1 MPMICLSHSIS
12 KNIFVSTRVGVTIH
26 FFSKKKVPVY
36 YSNPLYTQR
45 AHMAHSFRSVRE
57 RQVVLRFYEI
67 GWMGMPLRFRGG
79 HRQMRWMRVWCLR
92 TPRSPNPHRRV
103 APEWTARM
111 TATSPSKTPQPH
123 RPLLPISPHLSL
135 SSHPAA
141 EHTDSFSL
149 SSALSISLSLLSSDL
164 HLLLL
169 STLVLRVRRGL
180 LFLLLLLDLIFFFFL
195 PFFAAARGEG
205 GG

>member
-1 MPMICLSHSIS
+1 MISLSHSIS

-26 FFSKKKVPVY
+26 FFSKKKYIY
-36 YSNPLYTQR
+36 YSNPLYPQR

-92 TPRSPNPHRRV
+92 TPRSPNPHRRM

>member
-1 MPMICLSHSIS
+1 MISLSHSIS

-26 FFSKKKVPVY
+26 FFSKKKYIY
-36 YSNPLYTQR
+36 YSNPLYPQR

-92 TPRSPNPHRRV
+92 TPRSPNPHRRM

-135 SSHPAA
+135 SPPIPQQSTQTRFLSPPL
-141 EHTDSFSL
+141 SRFLSL
-149 SSALSISLSLLSSDL
+149 SSHPICICFSFP
-164 HLLLL
+164 HLCFVFVVV
-169 STLVLRVRRGL
+169 SC
-180 LFLLLLLDLIFFFFL
+180 FFFF
-195 PFFAAARGEG
+195 F
-205 GG
+205 

>member
-1 MPMICLSHSIS
+1 MDGDAATLP
-12 KNIFVSTRVGVTIH
+12 G
-26 FFSKKKVPVY
+26 
-36 YSNPLYTQR
+36 
-45 AHMAHSFRSVRE
+45 
-57 RQVVLRFYEI
+57 
-67 GWMGMPLRFRGG
+67 
-79 HRQMRWMRVWCLR
+79 
-92 TPRSPNPHRRV
+92 RSPSDAVDACMVPSHATLPEPPPSDGSGVDGPDDGHVALQNP
-103 APEWTARM
+103 PTPP
-111 TATSPSKTPQPH
+111 TSPTHFPPS
-123 RPLLPISPHLSL
+123 LSL